1 MDEEKLTNDELLLL
15 EKALQLMY
23 RATTAIEN
31 MPDYYDHEYHSDVD
45 NLAWKLGK
53 IFDREIDVFG

>member
-23 RATTAIEN
+23 RATMALES

-45 NLAWKLGK
+45 KIAWKLGK
-53 IFDREIDVFG
+53 ILDHEFDVFW